1 MQIIDSLIPIFAVI
15 GLGMLL
21 RKQEF
26 LTKDSTKAFNQFAY
40 FFALPLFL
48 FYKLATASGSGNRVD
63 SMVFTLTTA
72 VAATGGI
79 GWLAGYLMKV
89 PFASR
94 GSMIQASFRGNLA
107 FIGLPL
113 VLFVI
118 ADLPV
123 EQKSAFEAALLL
135 TMTPVVLFYNVGS
148 VIALAA
154 YNENTQPSFSY
165 RHMFTNLLQNPII
178 WACVAGAAFQHF
190 HWHVATPVLHI
201 CEIIG
206 ASAFAIA
213 LIGIGSQLISIP
225 GSSDWKGTMRGTIL
239 PTVIKCIVCPIL
251 CWVIGNSVGLAG
263 LELQALLILS
273 ATPTA
278 VSSFVL
284 ADQMNGDSDLA
295 AAAVVAC
302 TAFSFV
308 TLSAVLLLT

>member
-21 RKQEF
+21 RKRDF
-26 LTKDSTKAFNQFAY
+26 LTRESTQAFNKFAY

-48 FYKLATASGSGNRVD
+48 FYKLATASGSGSQVD
-63 SMVFTLTTA
+63 AMVFALITA
-72 VAATGGI
+72 VAATGMV
-79 GWLAGYLMKV
+79 GWLAGLVFKI

-113 VLFVI
+113 VLFVT
-118 ADLPV
+118 ADLPA
-123 EQKSAFEAALLL
+123 EQRSAFESAVLL

-154 YNENTQPSFSY
+154 YNENTQQSFSY
-165 RHMFTNLLQNPII
+165 RHMFINLLKNPII
-178 WACVAGAAFQHF
+178 WACVAGAAFQYF
-190 HWHVATPVLHI
+190 RWHVPTPVLHI

-213 LIGIGSQLISIP
+213 LIGIGSQLVSIAA
-225 GSSDWKGTMRGTIL
+225 SNAWSATIL
-239 PTVIKCIVCPIL
+239 PTLIKCVVCPAI
-251 CWVIGNSVGLAG
+251 CFIIGRSVGLAG
-263 LELQALLILS
+263 LELQAILILS

-295 AAAVVAC
+295 AASVVVC

-308 TLSAVLLLT
+308 TLSGVLLLT

>member
-1 MQIIDSLIPIFAVI
+1 MQILNSLIPIFAVI

-21 RKQEF
+21 RKREF
-26 LTKDSTKAFNQFAY
+26 LTEQSTRAFNQFAY

-48 FYKLATASGSGNRVD
+48 FYKLATASSSGSQVD
-63 SMVFTLTTA
+63 SMVFALITA
-72 VAATGGI
+72 VAATGVI
-79 GWLAGYLMKV
+79 GWLAGYAFKI
-89 PFASR
+89 PFFSR

-113 VLFVI
+113 VLFTI
-118 ADLPV
+118 ADLPA
-123 EQKSAFEAALLL
+123 EQKSAFESAVLL

-154 YNENTQPSFSY
+154 YNADTQQRFSY
-165 RHMFTNLLQNPII
+165 RNMFINLWQNPII
-178 WACVAGAAFQHF
+178 WACIAGAAFQYF
-190 HWHVATPVLHI
+190 RWPVPTPVLHI

-213 LIGIGSQLISIP
+213 LIGIGSQLISLP
-225 GSSDWKGTMRGTIL
+225 ASNTWSATIL
-239 PTVIKCIVCPIL
+239 PTVIKCIVCPII
-251 CWVIGNSVGLAG
+251 CWIVGKSVGLEGA
-263 LELQALLILS
+263 EFQAVLILA

-284 ADQMNGDSDLA
+284 ADQMNADSDLA
-295 AAAVVAC
+295 ATSVVAC

-308 TLSAVLLLT
+308 TLSVVLLLT

>member
-1 MQIIDSLIPIFAVI
+1 MQIINSLIPIFAVI

-21 RKQEF
+21 RKREF
-26 LTKDSTKAFNQFAY
+26 LTKESTQAFNQFAY

-48 FYKLATASGSGNRVD
+48 FYKLATASGSGSQVD
-63 SMVFTLTTA
+63 SMVFTLIAA
-72 VAATGGI
+72 VAATGGVA
-79 GWLAGYLMKV
+79 WLAGYVFKI

-94 GSMIQASFRGNLA
+94 GSMLQASFRGNLA

-113 VLFVI
+113 VLFLI
-118 ADLPV
+118 ADLPL
-123 EQKSAFEAALLL
+123 EQKSAFESAVLL

-148 VIALAA
+148 VVALAA
-154 YNENTQPSFSY
+154 YNENTQHSFSY
-165 RHMFTNLLQNPII
+165 RHMFINLLQNPII
-178 WACVAGAAFQHF
+178 WACIAGGAFQYF
-190 HWHVATPVLHI
+190 RWHVPTPVLHI

-225 GSSDWKGTMRGTIL
+225 ASNAWQATVL
-239 PTVIKCIVCPIL
+239 PTVIKCIVCPVL
-251 CWVIGNSVGLAG
+251 CWVIGRSVGLAG
-263 LELQALLILS
+263 LELQAILILS

-284 ADQMNGDSDLA
+284 ADQMNGDADLA
-295 AAAVVAC
+295 AATVVVC

-308 TLSAVLLLT
+308 TLSGVLLLT